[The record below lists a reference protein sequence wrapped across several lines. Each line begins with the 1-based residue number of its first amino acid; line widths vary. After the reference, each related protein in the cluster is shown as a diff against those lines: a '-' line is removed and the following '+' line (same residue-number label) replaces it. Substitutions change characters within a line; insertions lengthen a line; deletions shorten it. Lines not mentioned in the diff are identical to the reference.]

1 MSAEQLQRY
10 RFEKDSQWD
19 TCLFA
24 QADRDPRRAGGTV
37 APFAPYTRPGKLFK
51 SLGAY
56 APFVSRA
63 GEILWFDK
71 NRAMHR
77 WSPCNNEQEICAAPA
92 AIACA
97 SRVVATSGGLWV
109 INPGPPPVSA
119 SLELYEEESFARLLK
134 IDFTGMQLVDV
145 ARDGGSILVLA
156 RKDKAKDKGGWRL
169 IPVDRAGHV
178 GEAVHLAGISDAQ
191 AFVYLQRS
199 KRFVVL
205 SGNCRESEKLPDTEK
220 QKADHPRLHWFS
232 AKGGL
237 PIFSRAVAGMRPC
250 FKAGKLGSDSRDKIF
265 LSGKDGADFGGK
277 QYVLILDGD
286 GNRLEDLPID
296 PLDSPVTGIAAS
308 RDSLFVTGPRGL
320 SRFDPGEVVP
330 VGDGQVRCA
339 LITPALFSADREDG
353 RRWLR
358 AEVNANLPE
367 GSTLEILYAA
377 TDKPEI
383 RDRFNAIAKDDS
395 IPGSRRVEQ
404 LLAEPGVWSGRTVF
418 HGTGSDTEATKS
430 FAAKLFDV
438 TDRYLWVSV
447 ALGAGAGGRL
457 PFISRLDVLYPG
469 RSLMENLPA
478 IYRKQEAEP
487 GSFLRGLVGTLEM
500 TTQELDDRIGSMG
513 GQINP
518 STAKEPWLDFI
529 ARWLGVPWDDELSL
543 TQKQAI
549 LARAPELA
557 KGRGTRAGLE
567 ALLESLIPGTPETP
581 RRFRVTDAT
590 ADFGFAIVG
599 ESGGQSCGSTLP
611 AMLGGNTRWSTE
623 LDSNAVLGYMR
634 LGCEG
639 QREDGVWQLAG
650 KVRVE
655 VAATAS
661 ERKAWEPWLTDLIA
675 QMTSLTAHVE
685 FRWVTAE
692 SLRTTDLLDGTLTLG
707 PDPIPHLGTDAITS
721 LARLPRRGTRL
732 SGTGPV
738 VGTRLDR

>member
-1 MSAEQLQRY
+1 
-10 RFEKDSQWD
+10 
-19 TCLFA
+19 
-24 QADRDPRRAGGTV
+24 
-37 APFAPYTRPGKLFK
+37 
-51 SLGAY
+51 
-56 APFVSRA
+56 
-63 GEILWFDK
+63 
-71 NRAMHR
+71 
-77 WSPCNNEQEICAAPA
+77 
-92 AIACA
+92 
-97 SRVVATSGGLWV
+97 
-109 INPGPPPVSA
+109 
-119 SLELYEEESFARLLK
+119 
-134 IDFTGMQLVDV
+134 
-145 ARDGGSILVLA
+145 
-156 RKDKAKDKGGWRL
+156 L

-178 GEAVHLAGISDAQ
+178 GEAIHLAGISDAQ
-191 AFVYLQRS
+191 AFVFLQRS
-199 KRFVVL
+199 KRFVVFT
-205 SGNCRESEKLPDTEK
+205 GGE
-220 QKADHPRLHWFS
+220 HPRLHWFS

-237 PIFSRAVAGMRPC
+237 PIFSRPVAGMRPC
-250 FKAGKLGSDSRDKIF
+250 FKAHYLGSDSRDKIF

-277 QYVLILDGD
+277 PYVLIFDGD

-296 PLDSPVTGIAAS
+296 PLDSPVTGIAAN

-320 SRFDPGEVVP
+320 LRFGPGEVVP

-339 LITPALFSADREDG
+339 FITPALFSADREDG

-383 RDRFNAIAKDDS
+383 RDRFDAIAKNDS

-404 LLAEPGVWSGRTVF
+404 LLAEPDVWSGRTVF
-418 HGTGSDTEATKS
+418 HGAGSDTEATKS

-438 TDRYLWVSV
+438 TDRYLWVCV

-500 TTQELDDRIGSMG
+500 TTQELDNRIGSMG
-513 GQINP
+513 GRINP

-567 ALLESLIPGTPETP
+567 ALLESLIPGTP

-599 ESGGQSCGSTLP
+599 ESGGGSCGSTLP

-675 QMTSLTAHVE
+675 QMISLTARVE

-692 SLRTTDLLDGTLTLG
+692 SLRTTDLLDGTMTLG
-707 PDPIPHLGTDAITS
+707 PDPIAHLGTDAITS